1 MDSAIKNPEGERPA
15 HRRNVSSKSNIL
27 RSFVSPKSR
36 PASPERNKNPAMR
49 TKSVPLLP
57 PDHPHAGKGKVLGER
72 QGNVQSPPSSPSK
85 VRPRSVA
92 APKDNAMHIPTKTK
106 DGPSSPKKSK
116 SSTSLSTMFAKMNR
130 SSKDLSAQI
139 QRDKENTTPPTQ
151 EKKSMDTPIWARFS
165 SNLQDDDRPKPRDS
179 KVIEDEITRYTP
191 QEYSPSKQ
199 RNFNGTLSQSDAQPT
214 LNSRPQSSYGG
225 AAESLV
231 GAVTRRVSGNRSS
244 TEARRSEDSGQ
255 RQNREGTRR
264 VSGERPVLSR
274 WKSNNNGER
283 HASGS
288 SCEQD
293 PAKEKINVAK
303 RGGRVMAAVAALQG
317 KSKTE
322 HLKQEP
328 ELDQK
333 TVDEAFETVLDS
345 RNIPEPM
352 RQKMRS
358 LTLQVK
364 ADFIKQDQGLK
375 TAGNSPTGSISNT
388 NAADAPE
395 DAAERPALERKST
408 EDDSKTT
415 KRSRTRSRNFTFGM
429 SDKRNDASPSKKNR
443 SRSRGRPNSTLFS
456 GDEID
461 AVTPAATTTTTSKP
475 FASLGRKSGKPA
487 APADYISYLEKHRDL
502 AKLDDERL
510 HKLRLLLRNETVAWV
525 DNFVSLGGMEQI
537 VDLLQRIMAVEWRED
552 HEDKLLHE
560 ALLCLKGLCTTERA
574 MTELEKVA
582 DELFPALIQM
592 LFDEEKKGPAEYTTR
607 SIIVTV
613 LFNFLADGTGS
624 TSQALEHRAQRVLS
638 YLREQKKDDQQPVDF
653 VLDMHMPRPYK
664 SWSREVTN
672 VTKEV
677 FWIFL
682 HHLNVVPLPRPGSGP
697 GAAAAKI
704 EGANSEERQKVL
716 AATYSQRHFPGSRP
730 PVPAAPYIGGVEW
743 DATTYITAHLD
754 LLNGLVASLPTA
766 SARNVLRDELQAS
779 GFERVMGA
787 TLRTCKEKFYSG
799 VHDGLRAW
807 VAAAAED
814 GWDTKY
820 VREGPTQ
827 EEQADK
833 AKKFLSSPKKSP
845 KKGDEAPKLDNMKVE
860 ALPKLSLNLGM
871 GAEVKSRAVAQDND
885 DDGWLG

>member
-1 MDSAIKNPEGERPA
+1 
-15 HRRNVSSKSNIL
+15 
-27 RSFVSPKSR
+27 
-36 PASPERNKNPAMR
+36 
-49 TKSVPLLP
+49 
-57 PDHPHAGKGKVLGER
+57 
-72 QGNVQSPPSSPSK
+72 
-85 VRPRSVA
+85 
-92 APKDNAMHIPTKTK
+92 
-106 DGPSSPKKSK
+106 
-116 SSTSLSTMFAKMNR
+116 
-130 SSKDLSAQI
+130 
-139 QRDKENTTPPTQ
+139 
-151 EKKSMDTPIWARFS
+151 
-165 SNLQDDDRPKPRDS
+165 
-179 KVIEDEITRYTP
+179 
-191 QEYSPSKQ
+191 
-199 RNFNGTLSQSDAQPT
+199 
-214 LNSRPQSSYGG
+214 
-225 AAESLV
+225 
-231 GAVTRRVSGNRSS
+231 
-244 TEARRSEDSGQ
+244 
-255 RQNREGTRR
+255 
-264 VSGERPVLSR
+264 
-274 WKSNNNGER
+274 
-283 HASGS
+283 
-288 SCEQD
+288 
-293 PAKEKINVAK
+293 
-303 RGGRVMAAVAALQG
+303 
-317 KSKTE
+317 
-322 HLKQEP
+322 
-328 ELDQK
+328 
-333 TVDEAFETVLDS
+333 
-345 RNIPEPM
+345 
-352 RQKMRS
+352 
-358 LTLQVK
+358 
-364 ADFIKQDQGLK
+364 
-375 TAGNSPTGSISNT
+375 
-388 NAADAPE
+388 
-395 DAAERPALERKST
+395 
-408 EDDSKTT
+408 
-415 KRSRTRSRNFTFGM
+415 M